1 MWRPIKLRIL
11 LSGGLCYRCFII
23 CCNTLFFLF
32 GIKATGVVGNVS
44 WWTAL
49 KMALGTSLVWNLIN
63 TGLYFVFHY
72 TFTRMFKYGSERGK

>member
-1 MWRPIKLRIL
+1 
-11 LSGGLCYRCFII
+11 
-23 CCNTLFFLF
+23 LF